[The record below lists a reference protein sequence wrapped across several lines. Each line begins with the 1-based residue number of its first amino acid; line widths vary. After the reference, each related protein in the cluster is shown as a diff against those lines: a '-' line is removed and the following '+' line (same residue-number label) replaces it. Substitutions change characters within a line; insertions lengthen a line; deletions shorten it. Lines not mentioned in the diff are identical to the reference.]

1 MTDMI
6 HRLCTVLMTAAL
18 IFTSSCAS
26 TKAPVKLRQKSYE
39 KLVSMIQPGMTR
51 RQLYALLPPKEVPRA
66 SPPSAFGGPPTNW
79 YFHHKE
85 EHLLDRDFM
94 LDVEYNLAS
103 HRELRLY
110 KNDMDARLKEI
121 NAAMV
126 TVKRKLKDK
135 YNQFFGRGFLI
146 VNVASRQNMDD
157 EIVKTPQLVGPTG
170 RRGSS
175 TQMVKREEITVT
187 PPDQSDEPESQLMKV
202 LKHAIFSMDDR
213 LSAFLNRGT
222 LPAPGRGM
230 LPGN

>member
-1 MTDMI
+1 MDTGY
-6 HRLCTVLMTAAL
+6 LN
-18 IFTSSCAS
+18 FTSSCVS
-26 TKAPVKLRQKSYE
+26 TKDPVALRQKSYE
-39 KLVSMIQPGMTR
+39 KLVALIQPGMTR

-85 EHLLDRDFM
+85 EHLLDRNFM

-103 HRELRLY
+103 HRELHLY
-110 KNDMDARLKEI
+110 ENDMKARCKQIDE
-121 NAAMV
+121 AMV
-126 TVKRKLKDK
+126 SVKRKLKDK

-187 PPDQSDEPESQLMKV
+187 PPNQSDEPESQLMKV
-202 LKHAIFSMDDR
+202 LKHAIVYMDDR
-213 LSAFLNRGT
+213 LSKFLNRGT
-222 LPAPGRGM
+222 LPEPGSGM